1 MSSAEVIVV
10 QNKDE
15 SQPGLNHE
23 LSPDQ
28 CLTKVMGIEL
38 HPSTLKDKFL
48 FATFQI
54 IAEHG
59 ADSLSANELIRKTES
74 SKGAL
79 FHHFK
84 TLDELC
90 LESLRFLRKNGRLSI
105 DKEHN
110 SLQEF
115 LDLFVSDITERFSSK
130 AYFHIVHFFRDRA
143 LKEEKFKQVLNEL
156 YSVYVDGAVEHVMKY
171 VSPNADRNKVR
182 ELVIF
187 MYTSLER
194 TSYRLLTSAQPADTQ
209 EVVNWFVKMIES
221 RLKTY

>member
-1 MSSAEVIVV
+1 MSSAEVLTV

-15 SQPGLNHE
+15 SQTGLNVE

-28 CLTKVMGIEL
+28 CLTKVMGVEL

-84 TLDELC
+84 TLDDLC
-90 LESLRFLRKNGRLSI
+90 LESLRYLRKNGRLKIEKS
-105 DKEHN
+105 HN
-110 SLQEF
+110 SLPEF
-115 LDLFVSDITERFSSK
+115 LALFVSDITDRFSSK

-143 LKEEKFKQVLNEL
+143 LKDEKFKQALNEL
-156 YSVYVDGAVEHVMKY
+156 YSDYVNGAVEHVMKY
-171 VSPNADRNKVR
+171 LSPNANRNKVR
-182 ELVIF
+182 EMVIF

-194 TSYRLLTSAQPADTQ
+194 SSYRLLTSTQPTDTQ
-209 EVVNWFVKMIES
+209 EVVNWFVKMIETK
-221 RLKTY
+221 LQEC